1 MIKALFLQSIVEVLS
16 VVASCAFCGCVWI
29 TALDAA
35 ELNAFLV
42 PTITIY
48 PGDVIQ
54 DAWLAD
60 RALSPG
66 FTGWGGAMI
75 ESRAA
80 IVGKIAR
87 RTLLPG
93 APIPWN
99 AVTEPK
105 AVLNGAKIRIVFEE
119 GGLNITTYGAA
130 LQSGSVG
137 EIISV
142 RNLDSG
148 YTVTGTVQSDG
159 SVRVGGG

>member
-1 MIKALFLQSIVEVLS
+1 
-16 VVASCAFCGCVWI
+16 
-29 TALDAA
+29 
-35 ELNAFLV
+35 
-42 PTITIY
+42 
-48 PGDVIQ
+48 
-54 DAWLAD
+54 
-60 RALSPG
+60 
-66 FTGWGGAMI
+66 MI